1 MLLRTL
7 VNNNKNCGWS
17 LISSYNRASSTLA
30 PETVTKKSSDHYEK
44 YSLTP
49 GEVYDKKVEFE
60 EVCDDKKQRLVID
73 AFDHLSH
80 RLVGYKPPI
89 VKKSNVFSQ
98 LFFGGSVEEKRTA
111 GIPRGVY
118 LWGTVGGGML
128 IF

>member
-1 MLLRTL
+1 MILLRTL
-7 VNNNKNCGWS
+7 LNNNKNCGWS

-30 PETVTKKSSDHYEK
+30 PENIKKSSDHYEK
-44 YSLTP
+44 YSLSP

-60 EVCDDKKQRLVID
+60 EVSDDKSQRLVID
-73 AFDHLSH
+73 AFDHLSE
-80 RLVGYKPPI
+80 RLVGYKPPA

-118 LWGTVGGGML
+118 LWGTVGGGM
-128 IF
+128 